1 MKLQPQISVTEI
13 RTMNESADKRGMRS
27 VPETGISG
35 MARKLLDTCGML
47 IAGPV
52 ETSRWAVEVPFPA
65 TFIQPRAYCSSEEFD
80 QKAQNLS
87 AFYSDLRFSETF
99 ASNFRL

>member
-1 MKLQPQISVTEI
+1 MKLQPQVSVPRV
-13 RTMNESADKRGMRS
+13 RTMNESADRKGMKPG
-27 VPETGISG
+27 PETGIPE

-65 TFIQPRAYCSSEEFD
+65 TFLQPLTYRSSEKIGP
-80 QKAQNLS
+80 KAQNVS
-87 AFYSDLRFSETF
+87 ALDSGMRIS
-99 ASNFRL
+99 